1 MKNLTEIIFIADKSG
16 SMQPLI
22 DDTIGGFNGFID
34 SQRELDG
41 KAYLTTVLFSTD
53 FSKLHDHI
61 DIREVPAMDRKQYV
75 PGGMTAML
83 DAVGF
88 TIDEVQKRID
98 NTSVEERPE
107 NILCVITTDGME
119 NASHAYSKTK
129 IQQMIEHQTKGHGW
143 QFIFLGANMDA
154 VQEAADI
161 GIYTAAT
168 YSADSVGTKAVYDSI
183 SCAAASYR
191 TMGVVDDAWA
201 SAIKNPNDCALKSIS
216 STDILQ

>member
-1 MKNLTEIIFIADKSG
+1 MKNLTEIIFIIDKSG
-16 SMQPLI
+16 SMQPLV
-22 DDTIGGFNGFID
+22 DDTIGGFNGFVD

-41 KAYLTTVLFSTD
+41 DAYLTTVLFSTD

-61 DIREVPAMDRKQYV
+61 DIREIPAMDKKQYI

-98 NTSVEERPE
+98 NTPVEERPD

-119 NASHAYSKTK
+119 NASNTYSKTK

-161 GIYTAAT
+161 GIHTAAT
-168 YSADSVGTKAVYDSI
+168 YAANSIGTKAVYDSI
-183 SCAAASYR
+183 NCAATSYR
-191 TMGVVDDAWA
+191 AMGMVDADWA
-201 SAIKNPNDCALKSIS
+201 SAIKDSGDCAVSAIS
-216 STDILQ
+216 SADSLQ